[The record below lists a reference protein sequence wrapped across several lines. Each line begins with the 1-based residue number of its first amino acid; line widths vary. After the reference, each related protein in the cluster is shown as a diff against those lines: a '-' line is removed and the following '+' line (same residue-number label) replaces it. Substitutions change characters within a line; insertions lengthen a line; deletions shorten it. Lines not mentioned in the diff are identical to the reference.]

1 MKACGA
7 QMRAEYGGRNTPD
20 VCVRIVPIPERR
32 RAFIEN
38 MWRIPFPIVSSP
50 MDIAHDLQSIAAQ
63 EKALVFPRFDA
74 ARAWQLG
81 AYLREIATARGLA
94 LAIDVRTFGQPL
106 FFSALDGATPDN
118 IDWVR
123 RKSNVV
129 AHFRR
134 SSYAIGLRMQQAGTT
149 LADKHGLPVSEYAPH
164 GGAFP
169 LTVAGA
175 GVIGSVA
182 VSGLPQRADHE
193 LVVEALAFELGED
206 YGKLALAKV

>member
-1 MKACGA
+1 
-7 QMRAEYGGRNTPD
+7 
-20 VCVRIVPIPERR
+20 
-32 RAFIEN
+32 
-38 MWRIPFPIVSSP
+38 
-50 MDIAHDLQSIAAQ
+50 MDIAHDLQTIAAQ
-63 EKALVFPRFDA
+63 EHALVFPRFDYA
-74 ARAWQLG
+74 LAWQLG
-81 AYLREIATARGLA
+81 ANLRELAIARAYA

-106 FFSALDGATPDN
+106 FLCALDGTTPDN

-149 LADKHGLPVSEYAPH
+149 LADKHGLPIVDYAPH

-175 GVIGSVA
+175 GVIGSIT
-182 VSGLPQRADHE
+182 VSGLPQRLDHE
-193 LVVEALAFELGED
+193 FVVEALCAELGHD
-206 YGKLALAKV
+206 YGKLVLAKA